1 MILTSKL
8 ILIGRCSVRSE
19 TEDILLKTEEER
31 FTMAHVGLV
40 RIVI

>member
-31 FTMAHVGLV
+31 FTTAHVGLV